1 MHNEWPETELTLA
14 LSRSDLLCS
23 VWLSQLSPVFWGS
36 VPRQVLRARQYSHI
50 NIHRPNSQP
59 ILGNSV
65 PFPFTCHASLGTQ
78 VMSVHLLA
86 SVMVDYFPAT
96 QSRANTTT
104 HIQTACGFLRII
116 SLWSVSAW
124 VDKAH
129 FLPSVHSLYMT
140 TENAPNQTDTH
151 SRSTCINSRR
161 R

>member
-23 VWLSQLSPVFWGS
+23 VWLSQLSPVFRGS

-59 ILGNSV
+59 IRSNSV

-86 SVMVDYFPAT
+86 LVIVDYFTAPHT
-96 QSRANTTT
+96 PT
-104 HIQTACGFLRII
+104 QTACRFLRII
-116 SLWSVSAW
+116 SLWSASAW
-124 VDKAH
+124 LGKAH
-129 FLPSVHSLYMT
+129 FLPCVHSLRDRT
-140 TENAPNQTDTH
+140 FRQTRTLTAH
-151 SRSTCINSRR
+151 A
-161 R
+161 